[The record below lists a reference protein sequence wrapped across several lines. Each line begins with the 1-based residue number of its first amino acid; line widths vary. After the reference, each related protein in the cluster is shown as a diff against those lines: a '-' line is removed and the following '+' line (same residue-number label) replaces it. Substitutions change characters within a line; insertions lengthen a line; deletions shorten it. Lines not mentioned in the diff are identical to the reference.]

1 MFFGIQLD
9 RKSLIFHVES
19 SSKKVLA
26 AFRNKVETWRALFCF
41 AFHMKRGPF
50 SIEFNAIDNI
60 KTVFAFIIRKKVI
73 STYYS
78 PLLVLQL
85 LVDENC
91 TPLVLSTQ
99 HIPQV
104 K

>member
-9 RKSLIFHVES
+9 RKSPIFHVES

-26 AFRNKVETWRALFCF
+26 AFVTRAKHGEHFFCV

-99 HIPQV
+99 HAPQV